1 MSEKN
6 FGQLGAS
13 FQEALLKT
21 IIEEKKFATTIIDV
35 IDSKYFDTP
44 YFRYLMQS
52 IKEFYVKHKTIPTY
66 TSLKEK
72 VLSEN
77 SKDTTV
83 QIHLDTLTRIQELEV
98 RDVSWIK
105 TTASN
110 FCKQQVLKK
119 VFNGALKAI
128 NTGTFDEC
136 PDIEREVID
145 AYQIGATTE
154 EITDIFNN
162 PEAVLEL
169 DARVPIPT
177 GIDGLDSLL
186 KGGLAKGEFG
196 VVIAPLGTGKSLGI
210 SEPVLT
216 PYGWK
221 RMGDIKLGNEVMGSD
236 GNAQYVIGVY
246 PQGIRPIYKI
256 NFTDGTDV
264 RCDEEHLWF
273 VNTLNMRQSKT
284 RLKNKIIRTPNYG
297 FKVMKTSEM
306 MKDIKKRGTYNYRLP
321 IIDPVEFNSV
331 DVRIDPYLL
340 GILLGDGCLTEKSGI
355 SISTKDEEIF
365 TNINMLQKHSSFT
378 EYERVTL
385 TGVKFCNRIRLKS
398 TIKEDLV
405 KYDLLNCKSNNKF
418 IPKDY
423 LYNTKDVRINVL
435 QGLMDTDGSVDKRG
449 CCEFSTVSEQLAKDV
464 REIVLSLGGSVRMT
478 TRIPS
483 FTYNGIKKKGQLLY
497 RLNISFSN
505 NIIPFKLRRKKEKFK
520 TRKKYIYQK
529 FVKSIEYS
537 HDEEAV
543 CIKVSNSDELF
554 VTNDYVLT
562 HNTTLATLFANSA
575 FNTGHHVL
583 QMFFEDNQNT
593 IKRKHFTKWTGITPD
608 DLGLP
613 ENKEN
618 VLRIVREKMAASSG
632 SLNLA
637 KYPSGSTT
645 VSQIKSKLRRLHAE
659 GTVIDL
665 LIVDYVECLAPE
677 RMGSEDEWKG
687 EGSIMRQLDAMTS
700 EFNIAIWVTTQ
711 GSRESISSE
720 IVTSD
725 QIGGS
730 IKKAQIGHVVISV
743 AKTLEQ
749 KEHKLATMALLKSRI
764 GKDGVIFTNC
774 IFDNEYLIINTESQN
789 TLLGFKEEKA
799 VARAKRPA
807 ELYITKVDNKNGE
820 I

>member
-6 FGQLGAS
+6 FGQLGAT
-13 FQEALLKT
+13 FQESLLKT

-44 YFRYLMQS
+44 YFKYLMQS
-52 IKEFYVKHKTIPTY
+52 IKEFYVNHKTIPTY
-66 TSLKEK
+66 TSLREK

-77 SKDTTV
+77 SKDTTAQV
-83 QIHLDTLTRIQELEV
+83 HLDTLTHIQELEV

-119 VFNGALKAI
+119 VFSNALKAI

-136 PDIEREVID
+136 PDIEKDVID
-145 AYQIGATTE
+145 AYQIGTTTE
-154 EITDIFNN
+154 EITDIFIN

-196 VVIAPLGTGKSLGI
+196 VVIAPLGTGK
-210 SEPVLT
+210 
-216 PYGWK
+216 
-221 RMGDIKLGNEVMGSD
+221 
-236 GNAQYVIGVY
+236 
-246 PQGIRPIYKI
+246 
-256 NFTDGTDV
+256 
-264 RCDEEHLWF
+264 
-273 VNTLNMRQSKT
+273 
-284 RLKNKIIRTPNYG
+284 
-297 FKVMKTSEM
+297 
-306 MKDIKKRGTYNYRLP
+306 
-321 IIDPVEFNSV
+321 
-331 DVRIDPYLL
+331 
-340 GILLGDGCLTEKSGI
+340 
-355 SISTKDEEIF
+355 
-365 TNINMLQKHSSFT
+365 
-378 EYERVTL
+378 
-385 TGVKFCNRIRLKS
+385 
-398 TIKEDLV
+398 
-405 KYDLLNCKSNNKF
+405 
-418 IPKDY
+418 
-423 LYNTKDVRINVL
+423 
-435 QGLMDTDGSVDKRG
+435 
-449 CCEFSTVSEQLAKDV
+449 
-464 REIVLSLGGSVRMT
+464 
-478 TRIPS
+478 
-483 FTYNGIKKKGQLLY
+483 
-497 RLNISFSN
+497 
-505 NIIPFKLRRKKEKFK
+505 
-520 TRKKYIYQK
+520 
-529 FVKSIEYS
+529 
-537 HDEEAV
+537 
-543 CIKVSNSDELF
+543 
-554 VTNDYVLT
+554 
-562 HNTTLATLFANSA
+562 TTLATLFANSA
-575 FNTGHHVL
+575 FNCGHHVL

-613 ENKEN
+613 ENREN
-618 VLRIVREKMAASSG
+618 VLRTVREKMAASSG

-687 EGSIMRQLDAMTS
+687 EGAIMRQLDAMTS

-749 KEHKLATMALLKSRI
+749 KEHKIPTMALLKSRI

-774 IFDNEYLIINTESQN
+774 TFDNEFLIINTESQN

-799 VARAKRPA
+799 IARAKRPA
-807 ELYITKVDNKNGE
+807 DLYKATVDNKNGE